1 MSFGDEIVEHSR
13 RLEEFRLR
21 DNRRAVSLPGPRGR
35 GPRRG
40 TAAFARR
47 IATFAMVIG
56 ALVVATIA
64 FGLIVG
70 PIGIGGLFGVMALA
84 LLALIFFSVW
94 PTERRRKVAPF
105 RDDMPNEAIVRRLDN
120 LLHNHRAV
128 LPTPAAIR
136 AEQIGRQL
144 PLLESRLAE
153 LDTLDPL
160 AQDARRLMGRH
171 LPDLIERYE
180 RVPAQYRH
188 ERDGDGLTVDDR
200 LAAGLDAAHE
210 ALMELGAKLAK
221 EDVDALHVQGRFIE
235 TRYKDGSEFRG
246 E

>member
-1 MSFGDEIVEHSR
+1 MSFDGEIIEHSR
-13 RLEEFRLR
+13 RLEEFALR
-21 DNRRAVSLPGPRGR
+21 DNRRAATHPGPGSRR
-35 GPRRG
+35 PRRG

-47 IATFAMVIG
+47 VANFAMVIG

-64 FGLIVG
+64 FGLIIG
-70 PIGIGGLFGVMALA
+70 PIGIGGLFAVMALA

-105 RDDMPNEAIVRRLDN
+105 RDDMPNQAIVRRLDD
-120 LLHNHRAV
+120 LLHNYRGA
-128 LPTPAAIR
+128 LPAPAAVQ

-180 RVPAQYRH
+180 RVPPQYRH
-188 ERDGDGLTVDDR
+188 ERDGEGLTVDDR
-200 LAAGLDAAHE
+200 LAAGLDAANE
-210 ALMELGAKLAK
+210 ALRELGAKLAR

-235 TRYKDGSEFRG
+235 TRYKDGL
-246 E
+246 